1 MRRYTIYDLLTAI
14 VAGLCLCGLFTACGE
29 DRDSNLPDDDPNSCV
44 VTITL
49 RTSRSVR
56 PPQTKAGEMMTKA
69 DFWEEE
75 EDIYE
80 RDITDWLVVAY
91 DESGVLAGY
100 TSSGGTYNKENDYS
114 RTGVEMRLPI
124 GTYRFYAFANL
135 KSLEGGE
142 ALLEQIKNTN
152 PNPGDLGLSEEA
164 LVRAVNILAS
174 SGNSIDGRNGVPGK
188 FGGTGADGTGNRLR
202 IPMSSY
208 AQEHTL
214 RPAPEENTFEIPL
227 IRMIGKVR
235 VEITNNLPQAITV
248 NKLDIMNLR
257 KGSLPIWLLP
267 WGADKYLE
275 FEGNVDLE
283 QPLAPNFPNDATP
296 LTVNSEDLFAEE
308 ILPGTDEKQ
317 IPGKPDGSADGNVKV
332 YTRYIPETNAAVG
345 TGGGG
350 IRLGV
355 EIEGRPR
362 TEHLTGF
369 DFVRRN
375 DLLIIPVRLTN
386 IQTTLEVAEQRLPI
400 GVYPTALVYGAKDGV
415 QVLAPITHVLQ
426 AAGDLS
432 IRFQIDAIE
441 GLPSGSV
448 FTIKG
453 CQTSEEGDI
462 VTEKYSFIS
471 WKKNDQDGG
480 VPLITGISV
489 DGETF
494 KTTEGDINIPR
505 TALTPADNESKKG
518 GSFTIRTQELGGKAE
533 ATIILTLVV
542 NYTVDGDRQEMQIP
556 YTIKIRNYKEQQ
568 P

>member
-1 MRRYTIYDLLTAI
+1 MMRRYILYDLLAAI

-29 DRDSNLPDDDPNSCV
+29 DRGGDLPDDDPNSCI

-49 RTSRSVR
+49 RASQPVR
-56 PPQTKAGEMMTKA
+56 PPQTKAGETITWA
-69 DFWEEE
+69 DDEE
-75 EDIYE
+75 YE

-100 TSSGGTYNKENDYS
+100 TSSEGTWAPTDDNS
-114 RTGVEMRLPI
+114 HTLVEMRLPV

-135 KSLEGGE
+135 KSLEGGDE
-142 ALLEQIKNTN
+142 LLKQIKNTN

-164 LVRAVNILAS
+164 LARAVNILA
-174 SGNSIDGRNGVPGK
+174 SGNSIDGRNGTPGK
-188 FGGTGADGTGNRLR
+188 FGGVTADNKTNETTRRR

-208 AQEHTL
+208 AQAHTL
-214 RPAPEENTFEIPL
+214 APAPKTNSFEIPL
-227 IRMIGKVR
+227 IRMIGKVQ
-235 VEITNNLPQAITV
+235 VEITNNLSQAITV

-275 FEGNVDLE
+275 FESGADLE
-283 QPLAPNFPNDATP
+283 QPLAPDFPNNATP
-296 LTVNSEDLFAEE
+296 PTVNPEDLFTET
-308 ILPGTDEKQ
+308 IVPGDNEKQ
-317 IPGKPDGSADGNVKV
+317 IPSKPGGNSTATTQS

-415 QVLAPITHVLQ
+415 QVLSPITHTLQ

-432 IRFQIDAIE
+432 IRFTISKIDGVEGDFEIK
-441 GLPSGSV
+441 GLPQDETVPETAKFSSIQV
-448 FTIKG
+448 E
-453 CQTSEEGDI
+453 SN
-462 VTEKYSFIS
+462 EKH
-471 WKKNDQDGG
+471 
-480 VPLITGISV
+480 LITAV
-489 DGETF
+489 NGEDCAEKQHF
-494 KTTEGDINIPR
+494 YLPE
-505 TALTPADNESKKG
+505 ALITVRNE
-518 GSFTIRTQELGGKAE
+518 GSFTIRTQELGGKVE
-533 ATIILTLVV
+533 ATIILTLII
-542 NYTVDGDRQEMQIP
+542 NYGVEGEKQEMQIP
-556 YTIKIRNYKEQQ
+556 YTIKIRNYEEQQ

>member
-1 MRRYTIYDLLTAI
+1 MRRYILYDLLAAI

-29 DRDSNLPDDDPNSCV
+29 DRGGDLLDDDPNSCL

-49 RTSRSVR
+49 RAFQPVR
-56 PPQTKAGEMMTKA
+56 PPQTKAGETIT
-69 DFWEEE
+69 WENDDE
-75 EDIYE
+75 YE

-100 TSSGGTYNKENDYS
+100 TSSEGTYNKNDDNS
-114 RTGVEMRLPI
+114 LTSVDMRLPV

-135 KSLEGGE
+135 ASLEGGE

-152 PNPGDLGLSEEA
+152 PNPGNLDLSEEVLA
-164 LVRAVNILAS
+164 RAREVNILA
-174 SGNSIDGRNGVPGK
+174 SGNSIDGRNGTLGGK
-188 FGGTGADGTGNRLR
+188 FGGTDTEGTGNRLR

-214 RPAPEENTFEIPL
+214 APAPAPNTFEIPL

-235 VEITNNLPQAITV
+235 VEITNNLSQAITV
-248 NKLDIMNLR
+248 NRLDIMNLR
-257 KGSLPIWLLP
+257 KGSLPVWLLP
-267 WGADKYLE
+267 WGNDQYLE
-275 FEGNVDLE
+275 FKGNVDLE
-283 QPLAPNFPNDATP
+283 QPLAPDFPNDATP
-296 LTVNSEDLFAEE
+296 PVVNPEDLFTEK
-308 ILPGTDEKQ
+308 IVPGDDEKQ
-317 IPGKPDGSADGNVKV
+317 ILGKTDGSANGSVQV

-350 IRLGV
+350 IQLGV

-415 QVLAPITHVLQ
+415 QVLTPITHTLQ
-426 AAGDLS
+426 ATGDLS
-432 IRFQIDAIE
+432 IRFNISSIE
-441 GLPSGSV
+441 GVTGDFS
-448 FTIKG
+448 IKG
-453 CQTSEEGDI
+453 YPGEEVVQG
-462 VTEKYSFIS
+462 EKYSFIN
-471 WKKNDQDGG
+471 WKKNDQEGG
-480 VPLITGISV
+480 VPLITSICV
-489 DGETF
+489 DGENFT
-494 KTTEGDINIPR
+494 TTEGDINIPR
-505 TALTPADNESKKG
+505 TTLTPAGDESKKG

-542 NYTVDGDRQEMQIP
+542 NYTVDREKQEMQIP

>member
-1 MRRYTIYDLLTAI
+1 MRRYILYDLLTAI

-29 DRDSNLPDDDPNSCV
+29 DRGGDLPDDDPNSCI

-49 RTSRSVR
+49 RTSQPVR

-75 EDIYE
+75 EDQYE

-91 DESGVLAGY
+91 DERGVLAGY
-100 TSSGGTYNKENDYS
+100 TSSKGTYNSGDTYDKNDKDS
-114 RTGVEMRLPI
+114 RTEVEMRLPV

-135 KSLEGGE
+135 ASLVGGE
-142 ALLEQIKNTN
+142 ELLERIKNTK

-164 LVRAVNILAS
+164 LKREVKILA
-174 SGNSIDGRNGVPGK
+174 SGNSIDGRNEVAGK
-188 FGGTGADGTGNRLR
+188 FGGTDKEGTGNRLR

-208 AQEHTL
+208 AQERKL
-214 RPAPEENTFEIPL
+214 DPAPKTNEFDIPL
-227 IRMIGKVR
+227 IRMIGKVQ
-235 VEITNNLPQAITV
+235 VEITNNLSQAITV

-267 WGADKYLE
+267 WGTDKYLE
-275 FEGNVDLE
+275 TAGNANVE
-283 QPLAPNFPNDATP
+283 QLAPNLPTGE
-296 LTVNSEDLFAEE
+296 TVDPENDLFTET
-308 ILPGTDEKQ
+308 IVPGNDEKQ
-317 IPGKPDGSADGNVKV
+317 IPGKPDGNSTATTQS

-400 GVYPTALVYGAKDGV
+400 GVYPTALVYGAEYGV
-415 QVLAPITHVLQ
+415 QVLTPITHTLQ

-432 IRFQIDAIE
+432 IRFEISNIDGVEGDFKIK
-441 GLPSGSV
+441 GLP
-448 FTIKG
+448 
-453 CQTSEEGDI
+453 
-462 VTEKYSFIS
+462 
-471 WKKNDQDGG
+471 QDGE
-480 VPLITGISV
+480 VPETAKFSSIQVESNGQRLITAVNGA
-489 DGETF
+489 DCGEKQRF
-494 KTTEGDINIPR
+494 Y
-505 TALTPADNESKKG
+505 LPAASITNGNK
-518 GSFTIRTQELGGKAE
+518 GSFTIRTQELGGKVE
-533 ATIILTLVV
+533 ATLILTLII
-542 NYTVDGDRQEMQIP
+542 NYDVDGETQEMQIP
-556 YTIKIRNYKEQQ
+556 YTIKIRNYKTETTQ

>member
-1 MRRYTIYDLLTAI
+1 MMRRYILYDLLTAI

-29 DRDSNLPDDDPNSCV
+29 DRGGDLPDDDPNSCI

-49 RTSRSVR
+49 RTSQPVR
-56 PPQTKAGEMMTKA
+56 PPQTKAGEAITWA
-69 DFWEEE
+69 D
-75 EDIYE
+75 DDPYE

-100 TSSGGTYNKENDYS
+100 TSSGGTYNKDDVDS
-114 RTGVEMRLPI
+114 HTSVEMRLPV

-135 KSLEGGE
+135 ASLEGGAE
-142 ALLEQIKNTN
+142 LLAKIKNTN

-164 LVRAVNILAS
+164 LARTVNILAS
-174 SGNSIDGRNGVPGK
+174 GNSSIDGRNGTPGK
-188 FGGTGADGTGNRLR
+188 FGGTGTAGTGNRLR

-214 RPAPEENTFEIPL
+214 APAPATNTFEIPL
-227 IRMIGKVR
+227 IRMIGKVQ
-235 VEITNNLPQAITV
+235 VEITNNLSQAITV
-248 NKLDIMNLR
+248 NQLDIMNLR
-257 KGSLPIWLLP
+257 KGSLQIWLLP
-267 WGADKYLE
+267 WGDNKYLE
-275 FEGNVDLE
+275 FESGADLE
-283 QPLAPNFPNDATP
+283 QPLAPDFPNNATSP
-296 LTVNSEDLFAEE
+296 TVNPEDLFTEE
-308 ILPGTDEKQ
+308 IKPGEGEKQ
-317 IPGKPDGSADGNVKV
+317 IPGKSDDSTDGNVRV

-350 IRLGV
+350 IQLGV

-415 QVLAPITHVLQ
+415 QILTPVEHTLQ

-432 IRFQIDAIE
+432 IRFNISSID
-441 GLPSGSV
+441 GVTGD

-453 CQTSEEGDI
+453 LP
-462 VTEKYSFIS
+462 
-471 WKKNDQDGG
+471 QDET
-480 VPLITGISV
+480 VPETAKFSSIQVESNENRLITAV
-489 DGETF
+489 NGEDCDEKQRF
-494 KTTEGDINIPR
+494 Y
-505 TALTPADNESKKG
+505 LPAASITNGNK
-518 GSFTIRTQELGGKAE
+518 GSFTIHTQELGGKVE
-533 ATIILTLVV
+533 AKIILTLII
-542 NYTVDGDRQEMQIP
+542 NYDVEGEKQEMQIP
-556 YTIKIRNYKEQQ
+556 YTIKIRNYEEQQ

>member
-1 MRRYTIYDLLTAI
+1 MRRYILYDLLAAI

-29 DRDSNLPDDDPNSCV
+29 DRGGDLPDDDPDSCI

-49 RTSRSVR
+49 RASQPVR
-56 PPQTKAGEMMTKA
+56 PPQTKAGETITWA
-69 DFWEEE
+69 DDEE
-75 EDIYE
+75 YE

-100 TSSGGTYNKENDYS
+100 TSSEGTWAPTDDDSLTDVN
-114 RTGVEMRLPI
+114 MRLPV

-135 KSLEGGE
+135 TSLEGGE
-142 ALLEQIKNTN
+142 ALLEQIKNTD
-152 PNPGDLGLSEEA
+152 PKPGDLGLSEKA
-164 LVRAVNILAS
+164 LAREVNILAS
-174 SGNSIDGRNGVPGK
+174 GNSSIDGRNGTPGGK
-188 FGGTGADGTGNRLR
+188 FGGVTADNKTNETTRRR

-208 AQEHTL
+208 AQAHAL
-214 RPAPEENTFEIPL
+214 LPAPAPNKFEIPL

-235 VEITNNLPQAITV
+235 VEITNNLSQAITV

-267 WGADKYLE
+267 WGDNKYLE
-275 FEGNVDLE
+275 FESGEDLE
-283 QPLAPNFPNDATP
+283 QQAPNFPKGGE
-296 LTVNSEDLFAEE
+296 TVDPANDLFTET
-308 ILPGTDEKQ
+308 IVPGNDEKQ
-317 IPGKPDGSADGNVKV
+317 ILGKPNGSSTATTQS

-415 QVLAPITHVLQ
+415 QVLSPITHTLQ

-432 IRFQIDAIE
+432 IRFEISNIDGVEGDFKIK
-441 GLPSGSV
+441 GLP
-448 FTIKG
+448 
-453 CQTSEEGDI
+453 
-462 VTEKYSFIS
+462 
-471 WKKNDQDGG
+471 QDGE
-480 VPLITGISV
+480 VPETAKFSSIQVESNEKHLITAVNGTDCDKKQCFYLPEASI
-489 DGETF
+489 
-494 KTTEGDINIPR
+494 TEGN
-505 TALTPADNESKKG
+505 K
-518 GSFTIRTQELGGKAE
+518 GSFTIRTQELGGKAD
-533 ATIILTLVV
+533 ATIILTLII
-542 NYTVDGDRQEMQIP
+542 NYTVDGETQEMQIP
-556 YTIKIRNYKEQQ
+556 YTIKIRNYKTETTQ

>member
-1 MRRYTIYDLLTAI
+1 MMRRYILYDLLAAI

-29 DRDSNLPDDDPNSCV
+29 DRGGDLPDDDPNSCI

-49 RTSRSVR
+49 RASQPVR
-56 PPQTKAGEMMTKA
+56 PPQTKAGETITWA
-69 DFWEEE
+69 DDEEYEEE
-75 EDIYE
+75 YE

-100 TSSGGTYNKENDYS
+100 TSSEGTWAPTDDDS
-114 RTGVEMRLPI
+114 HTLVEMRLPV

-135 KSLEGGE
+135 KSLEGGDE
-142 ALLEQIKNTN
+142 LLKQIKNTN

-164 LVRAVNILAS
+164 LARAVNILA
-174 SGNSIDGRNGVPGK
+174 SGNSIDGRNGTPGK
-188 FGGTGADGTGNRLR
+188 FGGVTADNKTNETTRRR

-208 AQEHTL
+208 AQAHTL
-214 RPAPEENTFEIPL
+214 APAPKTNSFEIPL
-227 IRMIGKVR
+227 IRMIGKVQ
-235 VEITNNLPQAITV
+235 VEITNNLSQAITV

-275 FEGNVDLE
+275 FESGADLE
-283 QPLAPNFPNDATP
+283 QPLAPDFPNNATP
-296 LTVNSEDLFAEE
+296 PTVNPEDLFTET
-308 ILPGTDEKQ
+308 IVPGDNEKQ
-317 IPGKPDGSADGNVKV
+317 IPSKPGGNSTATTQS

-415 QVLAPITHVLQ
+415 QVLSPITHTLQ

-432 IRFQIDAIE
+432 IRFTISKIDGVEGDFEIK
-441 GLPSGSV
+441 GLPQDETVPETAKFSSIQV
-448 FTIKG
+448 E
-453 CQTSEEGDI
+453 SN
-462 VTEKYSFIS
+462 EKH
-471 WKKNDQDGG
+471 
-480 VPLITGISV
+480 LITAV
-489 DGETF
+489 NGEDCAEKQHF
-494 KTTEGDINIPR
+494 YLPE
-505 TALTPADNESKKG
+505 ALITVRNE
-518 GSFTIRTQELGGKAE
+518 GSFTIRTQELGGKVE
-533 ATIILTLVV
+533 ATIILTLII
-542 NYTVDGDRQEMQIP
+542 NYGVEGEKQEMQIP
-556 YTIKIRNYKEQQ
+556 YTIKIRNYEEQQ

>member
-1 MRRYTIYDLLTAI
+1 MRRYTIYNLLTA
-14 VAGLCLCGLFTACGE
+14 VVSGLCLCGLFTACGE
-29 DRDSNLPDDDPNSCV
+29 DRGGDFPDDDPNHCV

-56 PPQTKAGEMMTKA
+56 PPQTKAGETIT
-69 DFWEEE
+69 WENDDE
-75 EDIYE
+75 YE
-80 RDITDWLVVAY
+80 RDITNWLVVAY

-100 TSSGGTYNKENDYS
+100 TSSEGTYNKDDVDS
-114 RTGVEMRLPI
+114 CTSVDMRLPV

-135 KSLEGGE
+135 ESLEGGE

-152 PNPGDLGLSEEA
+152 PASGDLGLSEKA

-174 SGNSIDGRNGVPGK
+174 GNSSIDGRNGTPGK
-188 FGGTGADGTGNRLR
+188 FGGADGIGNRLR

-214 RPAPEENTFEIPL
+214 RPAPAENTFGIPL

-235 VEITNNLPQAITV
+235 VEITNNLPQAIIV
-248 NKLDIMNLR
+248 SKLDIMNLR

-275 FEGNVDLE
+275 FEGDVDLE

-296 LTVNSEDLFAEE
+296 PTVNSKDLFAEE
-308 ILPGTDEKQ
+308 ILPGADEKQ
-317 IPGKPDGSADGNVKV
+317 IPGKTDGSADGNVKV

-345 TGGGG
+345 ENGGG
-350 IRLGV
+350 IHLGV

-375 DLLIIPVRLTN
+375 DLLVIPVVITN
-386 IQTTLEVAEQRLPI
+386 ITTKLEVAEQRLPI
-400 GVYPTALVYGAKDGV
+400 GVYPTALVYGEKTGV
-415 QVLAPITHVLQ
+415 QILTPVEHTLQ

-432 IRFQIDAIE
+432 IRFEISSIE
-441 GLPSGSV
+441 GVTGD

-453 CQTSEEGDI
+453 LPQDET
-462 VTEKYSFIS
+462 VTETAKIS
-471 WKKNDQDGG
+471 SIQVKSDEKR
-480 VPLITGISV
+480 LITAV
-489 DGETF
+489 NGEDRGEKQHF
-494 KTTEGDINIPR
+494 YLLTTSIETG
-505 TALTPADNESKKG
+505 TQKS
-518 GSFTIRTQELGGKAE
+518 GSFTIRTRELGGKAD
-533 ATIILTLVV
+533 ATIILALVI
-542 NYTVDGDRQEMQIP
+542 NYGDNMAQEMQIP

>member
-1 MRRYTIYDLLTAI
+1 MRRYILYDLLAAI

-29 DRDSNLPDDDPNSCV
+29 DRGGDLPDDDPNSCI

-49 RTSRSVR
+49 RASQPVR
-56 PPQTKAGEMMTKA
+56 PPQTKAGETITWA
-69 DFWEEE
+69 DDEE
-75 EDIYE
+75 YE

-100 TSSGGTYNKENDYS
+100 TSSEGTYNKNDKDS
-114 RTGVEMRLPI
+114 RTDVNMRLPV

-135 KSLEGGE
+135 ASLEGGDE
-142 ALLEQIKNTN
+142 LLEQIKNTN
-152 PNPGDLGLSEEA
+152 PKPGDLGLSEEA
-164 LVRAVNILAS
+164 LARAVNILAS
-174 SGNSIDGRNGVPGK
+174 GSSIDGRNEVAGK
-188 FGGTGADGTGNRLR
+188 FGGVTADNKTNETTRR
-202 IPMSSY
+202 CIPMSSY
-208 AQEHTL
+208 AQAHTL
-214 RPAPEENTFEIPL
+214 SPAPETNSFEIPL
-227 IRMIGKVR
+227 IRMIGKVQ
-235 VEITNNLPQAITV
+235 VEITNNLSQAITV

-267 WGADKYLE
+267 WGDNKYLE
-275 FEGNVDLE
+275 FESGADLE
-283 QPLAPNFPNDATP
+283 QPLAPDFPNNATP
-296 LTVNSEDLFAEE
+296 PTVNPEDLFTEE
-308 ILPGTDEKQ
+308 IKPGEGEKQ
-317 IPGKPDGSADGNVKV
+317 IPGKLDDSTDGNVRI

-386 IQTTLEVAEQRLPI
+386 ITTKLEVAEQRLPI

-415 QVLAPITHVLQ
+415 QVLTPITHTPQ

-432 IRFQIDAIE
+432 IRFNISNIE
-441 GLPSGSV
+441 GVTGD

-453 CQTSEEGDI
+453 LP
-462 VTEKYSFIS
+462 
-471 WKKNDQDGG
+471 QDGT
-480 VPLITGISV
+480 VPETAKFSSIQVESNKNRLITAVNGEDCDEKQRFYLPAASIT
-489 DGETF
+489 DGN
-494 KTTEGDINIPR
+494 K
-505 TALTPADNESKKG
+505 
-518 GSFTIRTQELGGKAE
+518 GSFTIHTQELGGKAE
-533 ATIILTLVV
+533 ATVILTLII
-542 NYTVDGDRQEMQIP
+542 NYDVEGETQEMQIP
-556 YTIKIRNYKEQQ
+556 YTIKIRNYKTETTQ

>member
-1 MRRYTIYDLLTAI
+1 MRRYILYDLLTAI

-29 DRDSNLPDDDPNSCV
+29 DRGGDLPDDDPNSCL

-49 RTSRSVR
+49 RTSQPVR
-56 PPQTKAGEMMTKA
+56 PPQTKAGETIT
-69 DFWEEE
+69 WENDDE
-75 EDIYE
+75 YE

-91 DESGVLAGY
+91 DERGVLAGY
-100 TSSGGTYNKENDYS
+100 TSSEGTWTPTDDDS
-114 RTGVEMRLPI
+114 HTSVEMRLPV

-135 KSLEGGE
+135 KSLEDGDE
-142 ALLEQIKNTN
+142 LLKQIKNTE

-164 LVRAVNILAS
+164 LKREVKILT
-174 SGNSIDGRNGVPGK
+174 SGNSIDGRNGTSGGK
-188 FGGTGADGTGNRLR
+188 FGGTDTEGTGNRLR

-208 AQEHTL
+208 AQECTL
-214 RPAPEENTFEIPL
+214 NPAPKTNSLEIPL

-235 VEITNNLPQAITV
+235 VEITNNLSEAITV

-275 FEGNVDLE
+275 TAGNADAGR
-283 QPLAPNFPNDATP
+283 LAPNLPTGE
-296 LTVNSEDLFAEE
+296 TVDPENDLFTET
-308 ILPGTDEKQ
+308 IVPGNDEKQ
-317 IPGKPDGSADGNVKV
+317 IPGKPDGNSTATTQS

-400 GVYPTALVYGAKDGV
+400 GVYPTALVYGEKTGV
-415 QVLAPITHVLQ
+415 QVLSPITHTLQ

-432 IRFQIDAIE
+432 IRFGIEAID
-441 GLPSGSV
+441 GLPSGTA

-453 CQTSEEGDI
+453 YQTGEDGN
-462 VTEKYSFIS
+462 VVQGEKFSFIN
-471 WKKNDQDGG
+471 WKKNDEEGG
-480 VPLITGISV
+480 VPLITSICV
-489 DGETF
+489 DGENFT
-494 KTTEGDINIPR
+494 TTEGDINIPQA
-505 TALTPADNESKKG
+505 ALTSGTGQGDLKHA
-518 GSFTIRTQELGGKAE
+518 GSFTIRTQELGGKAD
-533 ATIILTLVV
+533 ATLILTLVV
-542 NYTVDGDRQEMQIP
+542 NYTVEGEKQEMQIP
-556 YTIKIRNYKEQQ
+556 YTIKIRNYKTETTQ

>member
-1 MRRYTIYDLLTAI
+1 MRRYILYDLLAAI

-29 DRDSNLPDDDPNSCV
+29 DRGGDLPDDDPNSCI

-49 RTSRSVR
+49 RASQPVR
-56 PPQTKAGEMMTKA
+56 PPQTKAGEAIT
-69 DFWEEE
+69 WENDDE
-75 EDIYE
+75 YE

-91 DESGVLAGY
+91 DERGVLAGY
-100 TSSGGTYNKENDYS
+100 TSSEGTYNSGDTYDKNNEDS
-114 RTGVEMRLPI
+114 RTEVNMRLPV

-135 KSLEGGE
+135 TSLEGGAE
-142 ALLEQIKNTN
+142 LLAKIKNTN

-164 LVRAVNILAS
+164 LARTVNILAS
-174 SGNSIDGRNGVPGK
+174 GNSSIDGRNGTPGK
-188 FGGTGADGTGNRLR
+188 FGGTGTAGTGNRLR

-214 RPAPEENTFEIPL
+214 APAPATNTFEIPL
-227 IRMIGKVR
+227 IRMIGKVQ
-235 VEITNNLPQAITV
+235 VEITNNLSQAITV
-248 NKLDIMNLR
+248 NQLDIMNLR
-257 KGSLPIWLLP
+257 KGSLQIWLLP
-267 WGADKYLE
+267 WGDNKYLE
-275 FEGNVDLE
+275 FESGADLE
-283 QPLAPNFPNDATP
+283 QPLAPDFPNNATSP
-296 LTVNSEDLFAEE
+296 TVNPEDLFTEE
-308 ILPGTDEKQ
+308 IKPGEGEKQ
-317 IPGKPDGSADGNVKV
+317 IPGKSDDSTDGNVRV

-400 GVYPTALVYGAKDGV
+400 GVYPTALVYGEKSGV
-415 QVLAPITHVLQ
+415 QILTPVEHTLQ

-432 IRFQIDAIE
+432 IRFEISNIDGVE
-441 GLPSGSV
+441 GD

-453 CQTSEEGDI
+453 LP
-462 VTEKYSFIS
+462 
-471 WKKNDQDGG
+471 QDET
-480 VPLITGISV
+480 VPETAKFSSIQVESNENRLITAV
-489 DGETF
+489 NGEDCDEKQRF
-494 KTTEGDINIPR
+494 Y
-505 TALTPADNESKKG
+505 LPAASITNGNK
-518 GSFTIRTQELGGKAE
+518 GSFTIHTQELGGKVE
-533 ATIILTLVV
+533 AKIILTLII
-542 NYTVDGDRQEMQIP
+542 NYDVEGEKQEMQIP
-556 YTIKIRNYKEQQ
+556 YTIKIRNYEEQQ